1 MRLQRLS
8 LRDFRNFE
16 RCDLEFAPRFT
27 VLFGHNG
34 AGKTNV
40 LEAVYLVSTLRS
52 FRTSDQGAMVRHE
65 QPAAQVEL
73 VADDPVAGLP
83 TTLEVRLERR
93 GNSTRRTARADG
105 KVVRSGAAFYGRVA
119 AVLFTPEDL
128 AILRGGPSGR
138 RQFVDRMLFARERA
152 HISDIQSY
160 EKLLRSRNHV
170 LKREDISTRERDDL
184 LDTYEAG
191 LSQTGARVWTRRQT
205 LLQELHGS
213 FTSTFEGIHGQL
225 GPEPSQSG
233 ARPASAAVTYAAKLG
248 DVDADAREATL
259 LEALRDRRSDD
270 LRRRV
275 TTVGPH
281 RDDLQVTL
289 DGQPAG
295 DFASQGQTRALVL
308 ALKLAELSAAR
319 EATGNPPLLLLDDV
333 SSELDPKRSAM
344 LFETLAR
351 DAGQC
356 ILTTTSP
363 DFIALPSGAQSLEY
377 RVERGRVEP
386 CQNGVSR
393 NL

>member
-16 RCDLEFAPRFT
+16 QCGLEFAPRFT

-40 LEAVYLVSTLRS
+40 LEAIYLVSTLRS
-52 FRTSDQGAMVRHE
+52 FRTSDQGAMVRHG

-93 GNSTRRTARADG
+93 EKSTRRVATADG
-105 KVVRSGAAFYGRVA
+105 KVVRSGAAFYGRIS

-128 AILRGGPSGR
+128 AILRGSPSGR

-152 HISDIQSY
+152 HIGDIQSY

-170 LKREDISTRERDDL
+170 LKREDLPAGERDDL

-191 LSQTGARVWTRRQT
+191 LAQVGARVWTRRVR
-205 LLQELHGS
+205 LLEELLEP
-213 FTSTFEGIHGQL
+213 FAATFEGIHGQL
-225 GPEPSQSG
+225 GPDPGGSG
-233 ARPASAAVTYAAKLG
+233 ATAVGSVRYAAKLG
-248 DVDADAREATL
+248 EVEAAEREATL
-259 LEALRDRRSDD
+259 RDALRQRRPDD
-270 LRRRV
+270 LRRRM

-281 RDDLQVTL
+281 RDDIEVTL

-295 DFASQGQTRALVL
+295 DFASQGQARALVL
-308 ALKLAELSAAR
+308 GLKLAELTAAR
-319 EATGNPPLLLLDDV
+319 RATGAPPLLLLDDV

-344 LFETLAR
+344 LFRTLAQ

-363 DFIALPSGAQSLEY
+363 DFIDLPGGAQSLEY
-377 RVERGRVEP
+377 RVDRGRVEP
-386 CQNGVSR
+386 AETAVSAAP
-393 NL
+393 